1 LGWVYLAE
9 MQAGL
14 SKAPK
19 ETLRSAHELALKI
32 CAMDDSD
39 PLNHGLLGIVYLY
52 SRDRKK
58 AISEMRRSVEL
69 DPNSARAHF
78 YLAWALSWEDPG
90 QALAAAKKA
99 IRLNP
104 LEQKFLSMCFLR
116 LGITYAFMEK
126 YEEAVVELEK
136 ALEIRPNQWYAILF
150 LVAAHVGA
158 GREDEAQAR
167 AKELLRLLPK
177 FSIQD
182 YVESSPFEDEAL
194 RERFLRAWRKAG
206 LK

>member
-1 LGWVYLAE
+1 
-9 MQAGL
+9 
-14 SKAPK
+14 
-19 ETLRSAHELALKI
+19 
-32 CAMDDSD
+32 
-39 PLNHGLLGIVYLY
+39 
-52 SRDRKK
+52 
-58 AISEMRRSVEL
+58 
-69 DPNSARAHF
+69 
-78 YLAWALSWEDPG
+78 
-90 QALAAAKKA
+90 
-99 IRLNP
+99 
-104 LEQKFLSMCFLR
+104 
-116 LGITYAFMEK
+116 MEK